1 MQKRPFFT
9 FLKNVMVGKFLLY
22 KNVVYQIQISE
33 LLTTEY
39 NLVVSTY
46 MDLRVSSIDII
57 SQPIPGRRL
66 TFRHK
71 AIIPTKKLVFRSAL
85 VHFVLFLADCHYF
98 LRMANE
104 LNQKFCR

>member
-1 MQKRPFFT
+1 
-9 FLKNVMVGKFLLY
+9 MVGKFLLY

-71 AIIPTKKLVFRSAL
+71 AIIPTKKLLGAPWCT
-85 VHFVLFLADCHYF
+85 LFYF
-98 LRMANE
+98 WQIAII
-104 LNQKFCR
+104 F